1 MQEDKHEHEQRHDP
15 RNNNNKEKKKIQTT
29 REEIRN
35 STENLLSELDIHVG
49 AIFHSHMTFHS
60 PLSDIQVD

>member
-15 RNNNNKEKKKIQTT
+15 RNNNNKEKKIQTT